1 LHVLTTSA
9 VSSLITYKLK
19 NPDVTK
25 ANADLCCVCSSVKAE
40 GLP

>member
-9 VSSLITYKLK
+9 VSSFITHKLK

-25 ANADLCCVCSSVKAE
+25 ANADLCGCVCSSVKAE
-40 GLP
+40 

>member
-25 ANADLCCVCSSVKAE
+25 ANEQL
-40 GLP
+40 